1 MYVSGSECFYDWD
14 CYTCEKSAVM
24 FFLEFSVTD
33 FAEYENENRVIQL
46 LTEGIQ

>member
-1 MYVSGSECFYDWD
+1 
-14 CYTCEKSAVM
+14 M